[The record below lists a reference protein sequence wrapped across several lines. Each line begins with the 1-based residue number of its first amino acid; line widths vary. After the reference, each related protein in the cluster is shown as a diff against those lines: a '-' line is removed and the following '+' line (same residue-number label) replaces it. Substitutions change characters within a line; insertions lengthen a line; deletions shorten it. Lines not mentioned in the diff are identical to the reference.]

1 MVMLKMHCRIKIK
14 FKLFFALPV
23 QAAAYSKKNP
33 IMEDLRFGPLYNR
46 HTRGTPVWYRTV
58 RVVPKRL
65 SVSWQQE
72 TDYRHIYYGGDHGLI
87 HHRREPQEH
96 REHLLKQRVR
106 GQSQEALCSCN
117 TLREHRPA
125 GAQVHLRVGGAVSSQ
140 PGVRGQRSSSR
151 GEDPLLEAIM
161 NLHRQ
166 VDGEGVKRRTVMSFR
181 NTQIIS
187 ISGSLSPAR
196 PGADEHRPSSS
207 DLSGGSAHA
216 PASASRNPSPLLQ
229 IFFSDL
235 DEIPGLGGEP
245 EDPTLEERCAQAID
259 NKALEIEELY
269 KQDCETFGI
278 VVKMLI
284 SKDPTLEPMLL
295 SVLHKNLVEIG
306 EKYLENLS
314 QFISEVNA
322 LVKPNQTGQT

>member
-1 MVMLKMHCRIKIK
+1 
-14 FKLFFALPV
+14 
-23 QAAAYSKKNP
+23 
-33 IMEDLRFGPLYNR
+33 MEDLRFGPLYNR
-46 HTRGTPVWYRTV
+46 HTRGTAVWYRTV

-65 SVSWQQE
+65 SVSWPQE
-72 TDYRHIYYGGDHGLI
+72 RDYRRIYYGGDHGLI
-87 HHRREPQEH
+87 HHRRKLQEH

-106 GQSQEALCSCN
+106 GQPQQEALCSCN
-117 TLREHRPA
+117 RLREHRPA

-151 GEDPLLEAIM
+151 GEDALIM

-187 ISGSLSPAR
+187 ISGSLSAAR
-196 PGADEHRPSSS
+196 PGADEHRPSPS
-207 DLSGGSAHA
+207 DLSGGPAHA
-216 PASASRNPSPLLQ
+216 PASTSK

-245 EDPTLEERCAQAID
+245 EEPTLEERCAQAID

-278 VVKMLI
+278 VVKMLL
-284 SKDPTLEPMLL
+284 SKDPTLEPMLV

-306 EKYLENLS
+306 EKYLEKLS

-322 LVKPNQTGQT
+322 LVKPAKPSHDG